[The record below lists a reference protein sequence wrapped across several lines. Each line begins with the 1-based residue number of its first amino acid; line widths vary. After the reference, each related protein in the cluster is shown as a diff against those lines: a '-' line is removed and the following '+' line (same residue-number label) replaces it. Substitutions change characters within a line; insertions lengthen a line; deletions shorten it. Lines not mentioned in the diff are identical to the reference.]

1 MKLKVFKKDPRFV
14 YNNYSILYEDL
25 FEKAGKVKMSVNM
38 LKILFVEI
46 YKTMNTMNP
55 ESTNKIFKVKE
66 NKKLVTEQYRL
77 NLETPEWN
85 QVNFGTKNLKVHGP
99 EIWNSLLF
107 YIILSENLI
116 IFEILMKN

>member
-1 MKLKVFKKDPRFV
+1 
-14 YNNYSILYEDL
+14 
-25 FEKAGKVKMSVNM
+25 
-38 LKILFVEI
+38 
-46 YKTMNTMNP
+46 MNTMNP
-55 ESTNKIFKVKE
+55 ESPNKIFKVKE
-66 NKKLVTEQYRL
+66 NKRLVTEQYRL

-85 QVNFGTKNLKVHGP
+85 QVNFGTKNLKVQGP